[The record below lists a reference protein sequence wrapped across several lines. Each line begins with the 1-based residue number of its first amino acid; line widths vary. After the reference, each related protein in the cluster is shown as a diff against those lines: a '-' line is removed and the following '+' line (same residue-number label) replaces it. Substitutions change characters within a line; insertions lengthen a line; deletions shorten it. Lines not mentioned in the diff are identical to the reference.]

1 MKKIILFLALTYG
14 FVSCTKTDEPVP
26 AASQAT
32 TTTPPAVP
40 TTTAFDTKNQTLVL
54 KGTFMSNAHTVAGT
68 VKVYENSEKKR
79 TMVFENFSTEAG
91 PDLRIWVAEDAAAKN
106 YIEVANKVTN
116 GNFYVAA
123 PATADL
129 SKQPYVLIWC
139 KSFTVLF
146 GNAKL
151 GV

>member
-1 MKKIILFLALTYG
+1 MKKIILSFALIYG
-14 FVSCTKTDEPVP
+14 FAACTKTDEPIP
-26 AASQAT
+26 APSQAA

-40 TTTAFDTKNQTLVL
+40 TTSAFDTKNQTLVL
-54 KGTFMSNAHTVAGT
+54 KGNFMSNAHTVVGT
-68 VKVYENSEKKR
+68 VKVYENTDKKR
-79 TMVFENFSTEAG
+79 TLVFENFSTDAG
-91 PDLRIWVAEDAAAKN
+91 PDLRIWVAENTSATN

-123 PATADL
+123 PTNADL